1 MNKYEL
7 ITLSA
12 RYHVTL
18 RQTSPARARALEYK
32 ITLYQ
37 ISWTIANSVI
47 VF

>member
-12 RYHVTL
+12 RYHDCNFKANFS
-18 RQTSPARARALEYK
+18 RARARVLEYQ

-37 ISWTIANSVI
+37 IS
-47 VF
+47 